1 MAGKRN
7 ATELIINHLRD
18 AGIKLSRGNKI
29 KMKIHICWTIS
40 VLLLSELD
48 FAGDVIVSDFERVN
62 FGNWDVSG
70 EAFGS
75 GPVNGARPDQP
86 PVSGF
91 LGYHFVNSHHAG
103 VESKGTLTSPPFVI
117 ERDYINFLIGGGHHP
132 GDRRTPEPKGFW
144 GNEICVNL
152 LVDPEKYPY
161 TAEQLNMG
169 QHRLA
174 VEDGFVCLRT
184 NTGFGLEPDGTVR
197 LQWDSLDVRYLEG
210 KTAKIRIVDNNTGP
224 EGFICVDQIV
234 QSDQPAKDLLHNADY
249 LRRAN
254 ENVRHFEMTAH
265 ERRGY
270 HYNPRVFG
278 FGGPTC
284 VYHEGY
290 YHLFYIYNPFGDLK
304 PVFPHNSWRHARS
317 KDLVYWEDMDVEIW
331 PSEDNGD
338 YYCASGVAVIGDDG
352 IPRIFYTSRSSER
365 PMDQMA
371 AVGNADLTHWRKY
384 PTNPVITNTP
394 DNPMTHGTDC
404 GMFKHEGKWYMVLG
418 GLKIVDGEYKGCFSL
433 HSSDD
438 LKEWEFVS
446 VPYVADTRGWEEPEM
461 FPLGDKWVVL
471 FEPFGPTQY
480 YTGTFDWNNHTF
492 TPEVHGFVDFVG
504 SEKHDPKAHGHA
516 EYTGQF
522 YGCTPF
528 EDKDGRMIYT
538 GMAPGGQ
545 SFPRV
550 LSIRPD
556 GKLAQRPVETLSK
569 LRRQHVSFSNLDLTS
584 ESRLIEEIQG
594 DMLEIKVEFVPG
606 TASDFGISIRRT
618 ADGQNALPIRYD
630 GRRLVVGDE
639 RIPADLM
646 EGESSLRLHI
656 LVDRTIVEVF
666 ANDWVVYTKG
676 LFEPSWGTEVELF
689 SNDGHTTVKK
699 LDVWKMASIW

>member
-1 MAGKRN
+1 
-7 ATELIINHLRD
+7 
-18 AGIKLSRGNKI
+18 
-29 KMKIHICWTIS
+29 MKIFCCG
-40 VLLLSELD
+40 VLFAHLLCNGC
-48 FAGDVIVSDFERVN
+48 FAGDILISDFEHAG
-62 FGNWDVSG
+62 FGGWQVSG
-70 EAFGS
+70 KAFGP
-75 GPVNGARPDQP
+75 GPVERAQSGQP
-86 PVSGF
+86 YVSGF
-91 LGYHFVNSHHAG
+91 LDGQFVNSHHGG

-117 ERDYINFLIGGGHHP
+117 ERDYINFIIGGGHHL
-132 GDRRTPEPKGFW
+132 GDRGTSVPKDFW
-144 GNEICVNL
+144 GDEICVNL
-152 LVDPEKYPY
+152 LVDPGKYPY
-161 TAEQLNMG
+161 TAEQLNEG
-169 QHRLA
+169 QYRLA

-197 LQWDSLDVRYLEG
+197 LRWDSLDVRSMKG

-224 EGFICVDQIV
+224 EGFICVDQVV
-234 QSDQPAKDLLHNADY
+234 QSDQPARDLLHNADY

-254 ENVRHFEMTAH
+254 ENVRHFEKTAP

-270 HYNPRVFG
+270 HYIPLVFG
-278 FGGPTC
+278 FGGPTT

-290 YHLFYIYNPFGDLK
+290 YHLFYIYNPFGNLN
-304 PVFPHNSWRHARS
+304 PVFPHNSWRHTRS

-352 IPRIFYTSRSSER
+352 VPRIFYTSRSSER

-371 AVGNADLTHWRKY
+371 VRGNADLTRWRKY
-384 PTNPVITNTP
+384 TTNPVITNIP
-394 DNPMTHGTDC
+394 ENPMTHGTDC

-418 GLKIVDGEYKGCFSL
+418 GLKMVDGEYKGCFSL

-438 LKEWEFVS
+438 LEEWEFVS
-446 VPYVADTRGWEEPEM
+446 VPYVADTKGWEEPEM
-461 FPLGDKWVVL
+461 FPLGDKWVVI

-504 SEKHDPKAHGHA
+504 SEKHDPKTHGHA
-516 EYTGQF
+516 EYAGQF

-528 EDKDGRMIYT
+528 KDKDGRMIYT

-550 LSIRPD
+550 LSMRPD

-569 LRRQHVSFSNLDLTS
+569 LRREHHTISGLDLAGTS
-584 ESRLIEEIQG
+584 HPIREIQG
-594 DMLEIKVEFVPG
+594 DMLEIKVEFIPG
-606 TASDFGISIRRT
+606 SSRDFGIRVLQT
-618 ADGQNALPIRYD
+618 PDMQKALPIHFD
-630 GRRLVVGDE
+630 GQRLAVGGE

-656 LVDRTIVEVF
+656 LVDGAIVEVF
-666 ANDWVVYTKG
+666 ANDWVVYTKQMVG
-676 LFEPSWGTEVELF
+676 PWGKGIELF
-689 SNDGHTTVKK
+689 SNDGNTTVKK
-699 LDVWKMASIW
+699 LDIWKITSIW